1 MGKVF
6 QKGAVTDCAG
16 SEKKAVK
23 QWFSWGSQCVSKAE
37 SAGDFS
43 DQL

>member
-6 QKGAVTDCAG
+6 QKGPVTDCAG

-23 QWFSWGSQCVSKAE
+23 QWFGWGSKWRKQGRKC
-37 SAGDFS
+37 GGFF
-43 DQL
+43 